1 MMNPA
6 RRAVA
11 GVAIALVA
19 VGCTGGDASETG
31 SEQAPVTVEAETVPT
46 TDVSGDD
53 EAGQGADEPTDR
65 TLPEGGDPDTLGPL
79 GETEVELTTDE
90 GNVQIGSADVPDQV
104 PESFPIPDDLV
115 VRLASETDEAAGFS
129 GSTALDFDAV
139 VVFYEEG
146 LEAAGY
152 EVEQRQFIDGTVA
165 VFAFS
170 GPEGRGDVAIS
181 STPGGPGQDVLVTF
195 RR

>member
-1 MMNPA
+1 M
-6 RRAVA
+6 RRPVRAAAAALAVA
-11 GVAIALVA
+11 V
-19 VGCTGGDASETG
+19 VGCTGGNGPGAA
-31 SEQAPVTVEAETVPT
+31 SEQAPVTAGAATVPT
-46 TDVSGDD
+46 TDGPEDD
-53 EAGQGADEPTDR
+53 AVDVERDELTVR

-79 GETEVELTTDE
+79 GETEVELATGE
-90 GNVQIGSADVPDQV
+90 GNVQIGSADVPGQV
-104 PESFPIPDDLV
+104 PESFPLPDDFDV
-115 VRLASETDEAAGFS
+115 KLASETDEAAGFS
-129 GSTALDFDAV
+129 GSTALGFDAV

-146 LEAAGY
+146 LADAGY

-181 STPGGPGQDVLVTF
+181 STPGGPGHDVLITF